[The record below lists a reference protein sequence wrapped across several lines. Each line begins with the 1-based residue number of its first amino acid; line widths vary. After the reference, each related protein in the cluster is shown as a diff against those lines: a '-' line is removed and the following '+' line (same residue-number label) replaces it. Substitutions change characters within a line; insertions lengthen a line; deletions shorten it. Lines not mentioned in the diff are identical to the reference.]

1 MRFAVTLPW
10 WGYATIA
17 AACLGVAWATYASA
31 RVDTRT
37 RTGLT
42 TLRAV
47 VLLLL
52 AAAVLRP
59 VRVVPPVGARDRLV
73 PILVDVSR
81 SMRIADAQGP
91 ARLQRALQAAR
102 DLDATLAASVRTE
115 TWAFGDGATRR
126 ALDDMQASAG
136 RSDLDGA
143 LAAVADHYRGRPL
156 AGIVV
161 LSDGGDTAA
170 PRQGTPAA
178 VPVPVFTVGVGE
190 PRVTRDREI
199 VGITAGEP
207 RLADST
213 IDVQVS
219 AVSTGFG
226 TQPLDLTLT
235 ANGRPVDVRRVPV
248 VDGAPVSAVF
258 TVSPDP
264 AVPTVYRVEVPVAP
278 GEIANENNSRS
289 VLVEPPGRPR
299 RLLIIEGAPGYE
311 HTFLKRAL
319 ARDASL
325 DVDSVIRKGQNDDG
339 RPTFFV
345 QAAASR
351 ATALAAGFPKT
362 RADLFAYDALVF
374 GNVEASFFT
383 REQLDLTA
391 AFVAARGGGLL
402 VLGGRSFEREG
413 LSGTPIDEVLPVDM
427 ADRRP
432 SVARASTDTP
442 GSAVQ
447 LTADGATHPATRAG
461 ATAEDA
467 KRRWA
472 ALPPLAAIAQVG
484 GPRAGAQV
492 LATAGTTDP
501 RPLVAVQR
509 YGQGRTMVFAGEASW
524 RWRMMLPA
532 ADTSYDTIWRQL
544 VRWLARGSLEPV
556 SIVGMGSPSPG
567 TSDPVSVLVRDREYR
582 PVGDAEVQLTIT
594 GPSGDERRVTATLA
608 DAADG
613 RYEAPVRFADAGVYR
628 LAADARRGGDALG
641 GGERVVLAGGAD
653 PEMADPRLNEA
664 VLQRLA
670 ARSGGLYVRPDGV
683 SAIPPKLATPA
694 VVDGPPELRDLWHG
708 VWNLLAVIAL
718 LATEWTWRRRV
729 GLA

>member
-17 AACLGVAWATYASA
+17 AACVGVAVVTYGGS
-31 RVDTRT
+31 RVDGRT
-37 RTGLT
+37 RAGLT
-42 TLRAV
+42 ALRAV

-59 VRVVPPVGARDRLV
+59 VRVVPPLGARDRLV

-91 ARLQRALQAAR
+91 ARLQRALAAAR
-102 DLDATLAASVRTE
+102 DLESTLAASVRTE
-115 TWAFGDGATRR
+115 TWAFGEGATRA

-170 PRQGTPAA
+170 VRETMAA
-178 VPVPVFTVGVGE
+178 LPVPVFTVGVGE
-190 PRVTRDREI
+190 PRITRDREI

-219 AVSTGFG
+219 AVSTGVG
-226 TQPLDLTLT
+226 TQPLELTLT

-248 VDGAPVSAVF
+248 VDGAPVSTVF

-264 AVPTVYRVEVPVAP
+264 AAPTVYRVEVPVAP

-299 RLLIIEGAPGYE
+299 KLLIIEGAPGYE

-362 RADLFAYDALVF
+362 RAELFAYDALIF
-374 GNVEASFFT
+374 GNVEASFFSK
-383 REQLDLTA
+383 EQLDATA

-432 SVARASTDTP
+432 SVARASADTP
-442 GSAVQ
+442 GTPVQ

-461 ATAEDA
+461 ATADDA
-467 KRRWA
+467 RRRWA

-532 ADTSYDTIWRQL
+532 TDTSYDTIWRL
-544 VRWLARGSLEPV
+544 LMRWLARGALEPV
-556 SIVGMGSPSPG
+556 SVVGVGSPSPG
-567 TSDPVSVLVRDREYR
+567 TSEPVSVLVRDSEYR
-582 PVGDAEVQLTIT
+582 PVGDAEVQIAIT
-594 GPSGDERRVTATLA
+594 GPGGDERRVTATLA

-613 RYEAPVRFADAGVYR
+613 RYETPVRFADAGVYR
-628 LAADARRGGDALG
+628 IAADARRGGESLG
-641 GGERVVLAGGAD
+641 RGERVVLSGGAD

-670 ARSGGLYVRPDGV
+670 ARSGGLYVRPEGV

-708 VWNLLAVIAL
+708 VWNLLAVIGL
-718 LATEWTWRRRV
+718 LAAEWTWRRRV